1 MDITKE
7 EAALLISALNETVR
21 SGRLDDSIRHGGM
34 GAIRQL
40 SDLSLKLE
48 HYVGGTP
55 EPVDL
60 DAVSGAGKQ

>member
-7 EAALLISALNETVR
+7 EAALLINALNETVR
-21 SGRLDDSIRHGGM
+21 SGRLDDSIRLGGL
-34 GAIRQL
+34 GAIKRL
-40 SDLSLKLE
+40 SDLSVKLE

-60 DAVSGAGKQ
+60 DAVSGAGE